1 MSFDPGQPGGRRL
14 DPPAFEEDADI
25 PPPPRGLA
33 ADPIDEV
40 SQERLER
47 ISRRGRALPAL
58 LVVAAIGAFIG
69 IVWWAYSTANP
80 GAAPGELPVVTAEP
94 GEEKVRPE
102 SEGGMDVPNQDKLIY
117 QQLGQAENQPEVER
131 LLPPPEE
138 PLALPPPP
146 APEAEEPATAALT
159 PPPPPQDTPDE
170 VIPDDAPAAQA
181 AAAPDDSAPDAT
193 TGSATTQSTA
203 TEPAAAEAEP
213 QAAPT
218 TPVEAAPA
226 EPAQASAGEPTD
238 AAGAEAPAE
247 PAPAA
252 EPAPQV
258 AAATGAFRIQ
268 LAAVKEEASARKEWQ
283 RLQKAH
289 AELLGPLEPTIQ
301 RADLGAQGIFY
312 RIQGGPLPS
321 RDAADALCAQLK
333 KKNQACLV
341 VAP

>member
-33 ADPIDEV
+33 ADPIDED

-69 IVWWAYSTANP
+69 IVWWAYSTANS
-80 GAAPGELPVVTAEP
+80 GATPDELPVVTAEP

-102 SEGGMDVPNQDKLIY
+102 SEGGLDVPNQDKLIY
-117 QQLGQAENQPEVER
+117 QQLGQGENQPEVER

-138 PLALPPPP
+138 PLAPPPP
-146 APEAEEPATAALT
+146 PPVEEEPATAALT
-159 PPPPPQDTPDE
+159 PPPPPQETPDE
-170 VIPDDAPAAQA
+170 VIPDDAPADADA
-181 AAAPDDSAPDAT
+181 AAAPDDPAPDAT
-193 TGSATTQSTA
+193 ATQSATT
-203 TEPAAAEAEP
+203 EHAAADAVP

-218 TPVEAAPA
+218 TTVEAAPA
-226 EPAQASAGEPTD
+226 APAEVPASEPTD
-238 AAGAEAPAE
+238 AAAAEAP
-247 PAPAA
+247 A

-258 AAATGAFRIQ
+258 AAATGAFRVQ
-268 LAAVKEEASARKEWQ
+268 LAAVKEEASARNEWQ
-283 RLQKAH
+283 RLQKVH
-289 AELLGPLEPTIQ
+289 AELLGSLEPTIQ